1 MIGDITMDENDRLLK
16 RYLKKKY
23 YKDDLKIITL
33 HVDDE
38 KELYNSLDGM
48 RDTLSDDVTDYLERS
63 AETILP
69 LNKINI
75 KIECKKKVDLENFQR
90 CLKVHYGIEN
100 LNCERIEKMVNNKK
114 IFLLAVAVITA
125 ISFAFKDSLYEIK
138 SFALT
143 LSIWEYV
150 DMKLYKDEEE
160 DIKKYIFE
168 LLENATVVE

>member
-1 MIGDITMDENDRLLK
+1 MDENDRFLK
-16 RYLKKKY
+16 RYIKKKY
-23 YKDDLKIITL
+23 YKDDKKVITI
-33 HVDDE
+33 HIEDE
-38 KELYNSLDGM
+38 KELYNSLDGLK
-48 RDTLSDDVTDYLERS
+48 DTLRDDVTDYLERS
-63 AETILP
+63 AETLLP

-75 KIECKKKVDLENFQR
+75 KIESKTKVDLENFQR

-114 IFLLAVAVITA
+114 IFLLVVAVITM

-143 LSIWEYV
+143 LSIWEYI

-160 DIKKYIFE
+160 EIKKYIFE
-168 LLENATVVE
+168 LLENASVIE

>member
-1 MIGDITMDENDRLLK
+1 MDENDRFLK
-16 RYLKKKY
+16 RYIKKKY
-23 YKDDLKIITL
+23 YKDDKKVITI
-33 HVDDE
+33 HVEDE
-38 KELYNSLDGM
+38 KELYNPLDGLK
-48 RDTLSDDVTDYLERS
+48 DTLRDDVTDYLERS
-63 AETILP
+63 AETLLP

-75 KIECKKKVDLENFQR
+75 KIESKTKVDLENFQR

-114 IFLLAVAVITA
+114 IFLLVVAVITM

-143 LSIWEYV
+143 LSIWEYI

-160 DIKKYIFE
+160 EIKKYIFE
-168 LLENATVVE
+168 LLENASVIE

>member
-1 MIGDITMDENDRLLK
+1 MKMDENDRFLK
-16 RYLKKKY
+16 RYIKKKY
-23 YKDDLKIITL
+23 YKDDKKVITI
-33 HVDDE
+33 HVEDE
-38 KELYNSLDGM
+38 KELYNSLDGLK
-48 RDTLSDDVTDYLERS
+48 DTLRDDVTDYLERS
-63 AETILP
+63 AETLLP

-75 KIECKKKVDLENFQR
+75 KIESKTKVDLENFQR

-114 IFLLAVAVITA
+114 IFLLVVAVITM

-143 LSIWEYV
+143 LSIWEYI

-160 DIKKYIFE
+160 EIKKYIFE
-168 LLENATVVE
+168 LLENASVIE

>member
-1 MIGDITMDENDRLLK
+1 MKMDENDRFLK
-16 RYLKKKY
+16 RYIKKKY
-23 YKDDLKIITL
+23 YKDDKKVITI
-33 HVDDE
+33 HVEDE
-38 KELYNSLDGM
+38 KELYNPLDGLK
-48 RDTLSDDVTDYLERS
+48 DTLRDDVTDYLERS
-63 AETILP
+63 AETLLP

-75 KIECKKKVDLENFQR
+75 KIESKTKVDLENFQR

-114 IFLLAVAVITA
+114 IFLLVVAVITM

-143 LSIWEYV
+143 LSIWEYI

-160 DIKKYIFE
+160 EIKKYIFE
-168 LLENATVVE
+168 LLENASVIE

>member
-1 MIGDITMDENDRLLK
+1 MITI
-16 RYLKKKY
+16 
-23 YKDDLKIITL
+23 
-33 HVDDE
+33 HVEDE
-38 KELYNSLDGM
+38 KELYNPLDGLK
-48 RDTLSDDVTDYLERS
+48 DTLRDDVTDYLERS
-63 AETILP
+63 AETLLP

-75 KIECKKKVDLENFQR
+75 KIESKTKVDLENFQR

-114 IFLLAVAVITA
+114 IFLLVVAVITM

-143 LSIWEYV
+143 LSIWEYI

-160 DIKKYIFE
+160 EIKKYIFE
-168 LLENATVVE
+168 LLENASVIE